1 MKIKSSEPKALSE
14 NVLNANVIVAALGY
28 FVDIYDLLLF
38 GIVRVASLKD
48 IGVPD
53 SELLE
58 KGVLLINAQMF
69 GMLLGGLLWGV
80 IGDKKGRIAVLFG
93 SILMYSVANILNAF
107 VTDVETYAVL
117 RFVAGIGLAGEL
129 GAAITLVSET
139 LTKEKRGYGTTIV
152 ASVGILGAVVAGLIG
167 DFFSWQMAYIIGGVM
182 GLALLALRVSMSESG
197 LFHDSKNTKS
207 KKGDIKMLF
216 YPPARF
222 IKYAQCILIGLPVW
236 YAVGILM
243 TFSPELAKD
252 LGVTAPI
259 AAGSTIMW
267 GYLGL
272 AIGDLT
278 SGLLSQYFRTR
289 RFVVLGFLLLTAALS
304 IAYYFAVGV
313 SATEFYILCGLIGFA
328 VGYWAVFVTVAAEQ
342 FGTNL
347 RSTVT
352 TSVPNFVRGGV
363 VPITLAF
370 QGLAPFTGLRM
381 SALIVG
387 GVVIFIALAALHF
400 MPETYNKD
408 LDYIEE

>member
-1 MKIKSSEPKALSE
+1 MKIKSSESKALSE

-167 DFFSWQMAYIIGGVM
+167 DLFSWQTAYIIGGVM

-197 LFHDSKNTKS
+197 LFHDSKNSKS
-207 KKGDIKMLF
+207 KKGDLKMLF

-278 SGLLSQYFRTR
+278 SGY
-289 RFVVLGFLLLTAALS
+289 
-304 IAYYFAVGV
+304 
-313 SATEFYILCGLIGFA
+313 
-328 VGYWAVFVTVAAEQ
+328 
-342 FGTNL
+342 
-347 RSTVT
+347 
-352 TSVPNFVRGGV
+352 
-363 VPITLAF
+363 
-370 QGLAPFTGLRM
+370 
-381 SALIVG
+381 
-387 GVVIFIALAALHF
+387 
-400 MPETYNKD
+400 
-408 LDYIEE
+408 